1 MAEGAKQSEAG
12 AVSFADG
19 DFASLLSKEFRP
31 RTEQAKS
38 AVETAVKTLAQQ
50 ALANTALISDDV
62 VNSLQAMVAEIDKK
76 LSEQVNLI
84 LHHADYQQRDHY
96 GSDRDEQDEPAGS
109 VAKVWVQ
116 ELVEKLEHG
125 ERCAVEGVRLRGKI
139 FGFRQLLLGET
150 PRLFC
155 VGQRGETGEHPRQ
168 RERVETGDHICPV

>member
-1 MAEGAKQSEAG
+1 MLPEQSPVTLRSARGAGPAPG
-12 AVSFADG
+12 
-19 DFASLLSKEFRP
+19 
-31 RTEQAKS
+31 
-38 AVETAVKTLAQQ
+38 
-50 ALANTALISDDV
+50 N
-62 VNSLQAMVAEIDKK
+62 
-76 LSEQVNLI
+76 
-84 LHHADYQQRDHY
+84 HADYQQRDHY